1 MKCDRVLSIA
11 VSSLIALS
19 IGHAQVPSIGVKG
32 GYQFVMNTSTIPVIS
47 GSTDCGQFPNGNS
60 SGFFAGI
67 SGEYSLFGDALE
79 LSGAVVY
86 SLRPARLSTI
96 TVDGFEVLDPNTNT
110 YVPMS
115 RNHVFATSLGYVAVE
130 LGLRSRPVESIPL
143 YIRASFDAG
152 NPLVSAKFQQT
163 EEITSPSGILF
174 PDGTQRRSTGQGDF
188 PGLGT
193 AIGIS
198 GALGAV
204 ITLSKYVELCPEVFY
219 RYGLNSISSMANWKQ
234 SFAGAGLQLR
244 YRMFSDEIPAPEPT
258 PPPLVVEAP
267 PPPPP
272 PAEPEPIPAVIAS
285 VRSQPLEMRETVV
298 TQTYPLLPYIFFDS
312 ASTSLRSQYVG
323 SDDVASFNEF
333 QLPKQ
338 TLPIYYR
345 MLDIVGARMKKNPR
359 SVLTVT
365 GTTDGIEASTSDQRI
380 KLALARAESVV
391 AYMQQRWGL
400 SENRFVVR
408 TTERPVLFSN
418 EDYAQGIE
426 ENRRVELSANDGIVL
441 DPVVHTRFNEYVP
454 VQPHHDFA
462 VIVRNPSQSRTW
474 SLNVNHRERRIGERA
489 GGEAPPA
496 QISFDL
502 TQEMTDKLGPVI
514 GATDTLDAVLEIVQR
529 EGSPVNATTRF
540 PVVKTVSNFE
550 VSRLSLIVFDFDR
563 ADISEQNKEMMR
575 RVVQSSSSEG
585 SVASIVGST
594 DRLGELQ
601 HNMTLSTD
609 RSQSVE
615 RFVRLIAPSLRISE
629 VKGVGPAVLPYSN
642 ELPEGRF
649 YCRTVSLTITTPL
662 RER

>member
-1 MKCDRVLSIA
+1 
-11 VSSLIALS
+11 
-19 IGHAQVPSIGVKG
+19 
-32 GYQFVMNTSTIPVIS
+32 
-47 GSTDCGQFPNGNS
+47 
-60 SGFFAGI
+60 
-67 SGEYSLFGDALE
+67 
-79 LSGAVVY
+79 
-86 SLRPARLSTI
+86 
-96 TVDGFEVLDPNTNT
+96 
-110 YVPMS
+110 
-115 RNHVFATSLGYVAVE
+115 
-130 LGLRSRPVESIPL
+130 
-143 YIRASFDAG
+143 
-152 NPLVSAKFQQT
+152 
-163 EEITSPSGILF
+163 
-174 PDGTQRRSTGQGDF
+174 
-188 PGLGT
+188 
-193 AIGIS
+193 
-198 GALGAV
+198 
-204 ITLSKYVELCPEVFY
+204 
-219 RYGLNSISSMANWKQ
+219 MANWKQ

-502 TQEMTDKLGPVI
+502 TQEMTDKLGPMI
-514 GATDTLDAVLEIVQR
+514 GATDTLDAVLEIAQR

-609 RSQSVE
+609 RAQSVE